1 MRKGVMSRMAA
12 TAGLACLFLLMSSC
26 ARVPAG
32 ESATRSKVLAITVTL
47 RGPVDI
53 SKPLNGGNYY
63 FFLIHRTDNINDPGP
78 IAVIAPPWGNGFAAP
93 AQEGAQG
100 FVGFVEY
107 SRRTQSSLGGY
118 KLYQCATDSNG
129 ALINPTFNQFIDLG
143 APDRVSTPASGDVR
157 LSFEVNLARL
167 PNSAKPYLL
176 INMIATDARP
186 AGAQDTV
193 KRWDALGSGRDSSSR
208 NYIIRMDS
216 RQNLTLRN
224 TDVIGTDQE
233 PSGDVLDRLNF
244 PPIDDPSLDIVD
256 WTVTLRDS

>member
-1 MRKGVMSRMAA
+1 G
-12 TAGLACLFLLMSSC
+12 
-26 ARVPAG
+26 
-32 ESATRSKVLAITVTL
+32 
-47 RGPVDI
+47 
-53 SKPLNGGNYY
+53 
-63 FFLIHRTDNINDPGP
+63 
-78 IAVIAPPWGNGFAAP
+78 
-93 AQEGAQG
+93 
-100 FVGFVEY
+100 
-107 SRRTQSSLGGY
+107 
-118 KLYQCATDSNG
+118 
-129 ALINPTFNQFIDLG
+129 
-143 APDRVSTPASGDVR
+143 VR
-157 LSFEVNLARL
+157 LPFEGNLARL
-167 PNSAKPYLL
+167 PTAAKPYLL